1 MRRILKFLMS
11 RSFFFSVMILLQLAL
26 FIALMVTFSRV
37 GGVAYLLITLTVVV
51 VMMAVLE
58 KTNTNPAY
66 RIMWLLI
73 VVTMPMSGALFYL
86 LWGSHGIKPKKAE
99 DFLRIEH
106 RANKIM
112 QQDEAAQR
120 AFCTQYSEYRPHM
133 EYLARNAAAPLYDG
147 TKVEY
152 YPFGQDFFPR
162 FLEKLKAAR
171 HYIFMEYFIVQDG
184 EMWGRTL
191 EVLRQKVK
199 EGVDVRVLYD
209 GFGRLFT
216 LPSDYAETLRAQ
228 GIQCFAVSPI
238 RFSWHP
244 SDYKLLNHRDHRKIT
259 VIDGEVGFT
268 GGMNFADEYINRKKR
283 FGVWK
288 DTGFML
294 EGPAVFSLTVTFLKM
309 WDYVAETRT
318 RYLDYLPEAAYP
330 SAEGFV
336 QPYCDS
342 PLDSENV
349 AENAYFNV
357 LRHAQRYVYLMTPY
371 LILDNEMTTELCLS
385 AKSGV
390 DVRIITPGIPD
401 KPYVYY
407 VTQSYYPE
415 LLRAG
420 VRIYEYTPGF
430 VHAKMFVSDDR
441 LAIVGSANTDY
452 RSLYLHYENCCQFF
466 GGHIV
471 GDVKADFEATMAMC
485 HEVTAED
492 IRRVPLYKWLAQM
505 FLRLFAPLM

>member
-209 GFGRLFT
+209 GFGCLFT

-228 GIQCFAVSPI
+228 GIQFMA
-238 RFSWHP
+238 RFCTVKINTSAAACIIQR
-244 SDYKLLNHRDHRKIT
+244 HRI
-259 VIDGEVGFT
+259 
-268 GGMNFADEYINRKKR
+268 
-283 FGVWK
+283 
-288 DTGFML
+288 
-294 EGPAVFSLTVTFLKM
+294 GPAAVALHCQHAVASFFQQGPCLFRRQELPASSHGAKLHFSFSSFSAHGTAARPPRFFSTVFPII
-309 WDYVAETRT
+309 AHRGG
-318 RYLDYLPEAAYP
+318 AAQIKSCTAGGP
-330 SAEGFV
+330 G
-336 QPYCDS
+336 
-342 PLDSENV
+342 
-349 AENAYFNV
+349 
-357 LRHAQRYVYLMTPY
+357 RG
-371 LILDNEMTTELCLS
+371 LS
-385 AKSGV
+385 
-390 DVRIITPGIPD
+390 
-401 KPYVYY
+401 
-407 VTQSYYPE
+407 
-415 LLRAG
+415 
-420 VRIYEYTPGF
+420 
-430 VHAKMFVSDDR
+430 
-441 LAIVGSANTDY
+441 
-452 RSLYLHYENCCQFF
+452 
-466 GGHIV
+466 
-471 GDVKADFEATMAMC
+471 
-485 HEVTAED
+485 
-492 IRRVPLYKWLAQM
+492 
-505 FLRLFAPLM
+505 